1 MCHGALSGKRR
12 EMFDAQR
19 RAHRNAMDNGLK
31 SYQSEENRN
40 ARLNTNSLKFSRPW
54 FPSLRRAHSL
64 CFSLSVSFWFVL
76 IESVCLTLTGKGLL
90 TQSSVGAVGWW
101 LQGGEKSWRVSGL
114 ERVGGKFLPG
124 CPTVWALKVIR
135 VCPC

>member
-12 EMFDAQR
+12 EMFAAQR

-76 IESVCLTLTGKGLL
+76 IEGVCLTLTGKGLL
-90 TQSSVGAVGWW
+90 TRAVWELLGGGFREVRNLGEFLGWRGWGASSFQDAPQFGP
-101 LQGGEKSWRVSGL
+101 LR
-114 ERVGGKFLPG
+114 
-124 CPTVWALKVIR
+124 
-135 VCPC
+135 